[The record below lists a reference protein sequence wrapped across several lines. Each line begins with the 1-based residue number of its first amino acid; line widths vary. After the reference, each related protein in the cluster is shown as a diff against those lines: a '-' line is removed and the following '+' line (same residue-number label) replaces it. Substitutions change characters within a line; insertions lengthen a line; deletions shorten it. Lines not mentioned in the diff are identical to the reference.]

1 MSLKLAD
8 GSLLFSVVSFSEL
21 SFSELSFSELSRIW
35 GTAAEY
41 LSGSVSGRDLGGD
54 CDEKENG

>member
-8 GSLLFSVVSFSEL
+8 GSLLFSVVSFSVV
-21 SFSELSFSELSRIW
+21 SFSELSRIW

>member
-8 GSLLFSVVSFSEL
+8 GSLLFSVVSFSVV
-21 SFSELSFSELSRIW
+21 SFSELSRIW

-54 CDEKENG
+54 CDEKEKG

>member
-8 GSLLFSVVSFSEL
+8 GSLLFFVV
-21 SFSELSFSELSRIW
+21 SFSELSRIW

-54 CDEKENG
+54 CDEKEKG